1 MLDET
6 LIDNNSSNALAG
18 PSETRLKQLELARK
32 KKTDTNTRKTGREKE
47 HKQLLWIYKIGF
59 SSEHVLRHVTHDQS
73 GRVLA
78 RLLRK
83 GLVELYLPPMAH
95 VTGMFGVRHKLV
107 VLTTL
112 GLGVVRGLSVDS
124 LNYIEVNKSKINYR
138 QAGHVLEI
146 QLAVHRLLSTGLF
159 IDFQSE
165 KQQAQKSVRDVKRF
179 DAILIGNDGMKCGL
193 EVETSRKSGKELDEM
208 QARLYQALKE
218 RNQNNSFKYEKIFYI
233 AHPDIFDNY
242 QKKFSVN
249 SPVFAYERAKSG
261 GFVRTAP
268 VAYFSEEDAS
278 RIRLRRIGG
287 HQDA

>member
-1 MLDET
+1 MLDES
-6 LIDNNSSNALAG
+6 LIDNNSSNVLAG

-32 KKTDTNTRKTGREKE
+32 NKTDTNTRKTGKEKE
-47 HKQLLWIYKIGF
+47 HRQLLWIYKNGF

-107 VLTTL
+107 VLTTI
-112 GLGVVRGLSVDS
+112 GLGVARGLSVELLHYS
-124 LNYIEVNKSKINYR
+124 EVNKSKINYR

-146 QLAVHRLLSTGLF
+146 QLAVHRLLVTGVF

-165 KQQAQKSVRDVKRF
+165 RQQMQKSIKDVKRF
-179 DAILIGNDGMKCGL
+179 DAILIGNDGMRCAL

-208 QARLYQALKE
+208 QARLYQALRE
-218 RNQNNSFKYEKIFYI
+218 RNQNNSFRYVQIYYL

-242 QKKFSVN
+242 QKKFVVN
-249 SPVFAYERAKSG
+249 APVYKYERVKSG
-261 GFVRTAP
+261 GLVRSEP
-268 VAYFSEEDAS
+268 VAYLTEDDAS
-278 RIRLRRIGG
+278 RIRLMRIGG
-287 HQDA
+287 YEIV

>member
-6 LIDNNSSNALAG
+6 LIDNNSSSVLAG
-18 PSETRLKQLELARK
+18 AAETRLKQLELARK
-32 KKTDTNTRKTGREKE
+32 KKTDTNTRKIGREKE
-47 HKQLLWIYKIGF
+47 HKQLLWIYKHGY
-59 SSEHVLRHVTHDQS
+59 SSEHVLRYVTCDKA

-83 GLVELYLPPMAH
+83 GLVELYLPAMAH

-124 LNYIEVNKSKINYR
+124 LNYIEINKSKINYR

-146 QLAVHRLLSTGLF
+146 QLAVHRLLATGVF

-165 KQQAQKSVRDVKRF
+165 RQQMQKSIKDVKRF
-179 DAILIGNDGMKCGL
+179 DAILIGNDGMRCGL

-208 QARLYQALKE
+208 QARLYQALNE
-218 RNQNNSFKYEKIFYI
+218 RNQNNSYKYEQIYYL
-233 AHPDIFDNY
+233 AHPDIFENY
-242 QKKFSVN
+242 QKKIAVN
-249 SPVFAYERAKSG
+249 AAVYKYERVKSG
-261 GFVRTAP
+261 GFVRSEP
-268 VAYFSEEDAS
+268 VAYFSAVDAS
-278 RIRLRRIGG
+278 RIRLMRIEGYENV
-287 HQDA
+287 